1 MKEKKLLK
9 NCFIYTFLF
18 GIAAHAYGFFN
29 FTISHDSLEALYSG
43 AAETEWKI
51 SIGRVFVP
59 AYRWL
64 TRGFLTSPW
73 MIGLLAM
80 IWIALAVYLLLRL
93 FEKEDV
99 GFTVLAA
106 GIMTVNP
113 IVTALTATFLH
124 DLDVDMF
131 ALFLMTAA
139 VYLWKKS
146 RWGVLAGI
154 PMIAVGLGLYQSYLS
169 VAIALIMIVCMMWLL
184 DGKSAGAVLK
194 KGLSGM
200 IMLIA
205 GGGVYLISMRAIC
218 GGMGIAVS
226 DSYNSISRL
235 GAAGTSAADMFWYVV
250 KAYYYWLMYFLNPAS
265 VGQTWVAAAANI
277 IVLLCLA
284 GIILTSIFSKKIKTA
299 EKILLITLGGALPL
313 GMNISAVLS
322 KGMLHGLMMYGFCM
336 IYILTLLVAEW
347 NIKNSSEKHRKTAK
361 YARTVIIAGVAFII
375 WNGFPM
381 ANAAYLKKDLER
393 QQTHSL
399 MTRVAERMESQEGYI
414 RGETTVAFVGKI
426 DMPEMPGFEAFEGD
440 GRTSGVQ
447 GLTAND
453 QIKNYRDYEEYFQ
466 YVLNIPIDLCTEE
479 QRSALWEMQEV
490 KAMPVFPDE
499 GCMQTVDGILVVK
512 MGERY

>member
-1 MKEKKLLK
+1 MKDKKLLK
-9 NCFIYTFLF
+9 DCFIYTFLF

-80 IWIALAVYLLLRL
+80 VWIALAVYLLVRL

-99 GFTVLAA
+99 GVTVLAA

-139 VYLWKKS
+139 VYLWKKF
-146 RWGVLAGI
+146 RWGLLAGS

-169 VAIALIMIVCMMWLL
+169 VAITLIMIVSMMWLL
-184 DGKSAGAVLK
+184 NGENAGTVLK

-200 IMLIA
+200 IMLFA
-205 GGGVYLISMRAIC
+205 GGGLYLVSMRVIC
-218 GGMGIAVS
+218 TGAGIAVS

-235 GAAGTSAADMFWYVV
+235 GAAGTSMADVFWYVI

-265 VGQTWVAAAANI
+265 IGQTWAASAANM

-284 GIILTSIFSKKIKTA
+284 GIILTVVFSKKIKRA
-299 EKILLITLGGALPL
+299 EKLLLIILGGR
-313 GMNISAVLS
+313 
-322 KGMLHGLMMYGFCM
+322 F
-336 IYILTLLVAEW
+336 LLE
-347 NIKNSSEKHRKTAK
+347 
-361 YARTVIIAGVAFII
+361 
-375 WNGFPM
+375 
-381 ANAAYLKKDLER
+381 
-393 QQTHSL
+393 
-399 MTRVAERMESQEGYI
+399 
-414 RGETTVAFVGKI
+414 
-426 DMPEMPGFEAFEGD
+426 
-440 GRTSGVQ
+440 
-447 GLTAND
+447 
-453 QIKNYRDYEEYFQ
+453 
-466 YVLNIPIDLCTEE
+466 
-479 QRSALWEMQEV
+479 
-490 KAMPVFPDE
+490 
-499 GCMQTVDGILVVK
+499 
-512 MGERY
+512 

>member
-1 MKEKKLLK
+1 MKEKTLLK

-18 GIAAHAYGFFN
+18 GIAAHAYGFLN

-59 AYRWL
+59 VYREL

-73 MIGLLAM
+73 MIGLLSM
-80 IWIALAVYLLLRL
+80 IWIALSVYLLLRI
-93 FEKEDV
+93 FEKNDV
-99 GFTVLAA
+99 CFTVLIT

-131 ALFLMTAA
+131 ALFLMVAA
-139 VYLWKKS
+139 VYLWKKF
-146 RWGVLAGI
+146 RWGLLVGV
-154 PMIAVGLGLYQSYLS
+154 PMITVGLGLYQSYLS
-169 VAIALIMIVCMMWLL
+169 VAIALIMIVCIMWLL
-184 DGKSAGAVLK
+184 DGKSAGVVLK

-200 IMLIA
+200 AMLLAGGALYLIA
-205 GGGVYLISMRAIC
+205 MRIIC
-218 GGMGIAVS
+218 AGMEIAVS

-235 GAAGTSAADMFWYVV
+235 GATGASVADMFWYIV

-265 VGQTWVAAAANI
+265 IGQTWAASAANI

-284 GIILTSIFSKKIKTA
+284 GIILIFVLSKKIKTA
-299 EKILLITLGGALPL
+299 EKILLLMLGGLLPL

-336 IYILTLLVAEW
+336 TYILALLIGEW
-347 NIKNSSEKHRKTAK
+347 NVENSSIKCQKL
-361 YARTVIIAGVAFII
+361 ARYIRIAILAGVIFTI
-375 WNGFPM
+375 WNGFPV

-399 MTRVAERMESQEGYI
+399 MTRVAERMEQQEGYI
-414 RGETTVAFVGKI
+414 RGETTVAFTGKM
-426 DMPEMPGFEAFEGD
+426 DMPEMPGFEVFEGD

-466 YVLNIPIDLCTEE
+466 YVLDIPIDLCTEE

-490 KAMPVFPDE
+490 KEMPIFPDK
-499 GCMQTVDGILVVK
+499 GCMKMIDGILVVK
-512 MGERY
+512 MSENY